1 MGINCPSSIFRRNK
15 MTVQEKLSTIEQ
27 KEQEKKVLYQN
38 LNRSLAIQ
46 ELWKE
51 AFDNGTVS
59 TFFHGNSY
67 KQIYWTIKRS
77 DGEERTF
84 KLQDLPPVLKD
95 SFKEAKPKRRNK

>member
-1 MGINCPSSIFRRNK
+1 
-15 MTVQEKLSTIEQ
+15 MTVHQKLSTIEQ
-27 KEQEKKVLYQN
+27 KEQEKKVLLQN

-46 ELWKE
+46 ELWEE
-51 AFDNGTVS
+51 AFDCGTVS

-95 SFKEAKPKRRNK
+95 SFKEAKPKR